1 MNANH
6 TGCSCFGFSTHHWGF
21 CFPAPYFLFNFYT
34 MAIAAEMDKRAKSA
48 HFFGA
53 V

>member
-6 TGCSCFGFSTHHWGF
+6 TGCYVLGFPHTIGASVFQPHISF
-21 CFPAPYFLFNFYT
+21 SLYT